1 MAAMLNEQSVR
12 KFLTEAAEHLRAG
25 RPEKAGYVLEILD
38 FKRLTGHGQVIDPA
52 SPFGRPRVY
61 DTGSHI
67 EACQDALSRGDVTA
81 ALRHAEAALARWTA
95 GKTAPE
101 E

>member
-1 MAAMLNEQSVR
+1 MGPTLNEQSVR
-12 KFLTEAAEHLRAG
+12 KLLTEAVEHLQAG
-25 RPEKAGYVLEILD
+25 RPEKGGYVLEILD

-67 EACQDALSRGDVTA
+67 EACQDSLSRGDVTA
-81 ALRHAEAALARWTA
+81 ALRHAEAALTRWTA
-95 GKTAPE
+95 GKTTPE
-101 E
+101 K